1 MTTTLAA
8 PLPSTLRI
16 GLARGGLEIRQFFRE
31 KDAVIFTFTLP
42 AFLLLMLG
50 FIFDEPLDGFP
61 GTTVSQ
67 IFAASMIA
75 YGILSTAFLSV
86 GTGIAADR
94 EDGTLKRLHG
104 TPVTAT
110 AYLIGKVLLVMVTT
124 AAEIALVL
132 GVGAVVF
139 DLELP
144 TDAGRWV
151 TFGWLFALS
160 VIACTL
166 FGIAVSGL
174 VRSAKSAA
182 AVLNLPVLALQFVS
196 GIFVDIASL
205 PETMVKIAS
214 VFPVKWMGQ
223 GFRSVFLP
231 DELAAQEVAGQWEH
245 GRIALV
251 LGAWCVAGLVLALAT
266 FRWNDRRTA

>member
-1 MTTTLAA
+1 MNTLTA
-8 PLPSTLRI
+8 PLPSTLSLGI
-16 GLARGGLEIRQFFRE
+16 SRGFLEIKQFFRE

-42 AFLLLMLG
+42 AFILLMLG

-75 YGILSTAFLSV
+75 YGILSTAFLSI
-86 GTGIAADR
+86 GTGIATDR

-104 TPVTAT
+104 TPVTAS
-110 AYLIGKVLLVMVTT
+110 AYLIGKIMLVTVTT

-132 GVGAVVF
+132 GVGVVVF
-139 DLELP
+139 DLQLP
-144 TDAGRWV
+144 SDIGRWV
-151 TFGWLFALS
+151 TLGWLFALS

-166 FGIAVSGL
+166 FGIAVSAM
-174 VRSAKSAA
+174 VRSAKGAA
-182 AVLNLPVLALQFVS
+182 AVLNLPVLGLQFVS
-196 GIFVDIASL
+196 GIFVDIGSL

-231 DELAAQEVAGQWEH
+231 DELAAQEVAGQWEL
-245 GRIALV
+245 GRVALV
-251 LGAWCVAGLVLALAT
+251 LGAWCVAGLILALAT
-266 FRWNDRRTA
+266 FRWNDRRTR